1 MITKGYTS
9 LLFVF
14 FLFFFGAGI
23 VSASDPAGLMLPKKY
38 KGQQLTEKWF
48 WSEKLDGIR
57 GEWTGK
63 KLLTK
68 QGHPIDVPDYFI
80 RNFPPFPL
88 SGEIWGGRQTFERTA
103 GIVATS
109 GRDKGW
115 HTLRFAIFDSKH
127 ASLPFENRID
137 RSRKW
142 FEKHPSEYAFVIEQQ
157 PVKDKA
163 HLDRLLNEIKQGGGE
178 GLVLIKKGSMY
189 KSGRSIDVLKVKDFD
204 DAEAVVVGYV
214 AGKGRHKGRMGS
226 MVVELYS
233 DRTIKFKIGTGFSDE
248 IRNNPPPLGALI
260 TFKYTGFYKSG
271 KPKFPSFLRVRSLDG
286 KLR

>member
-1 MITKGYTS
+1 
-9 LLFVF
+9 
-14 FLFFFGAGI
+14 
-23 VSASDPAGLMLPKKY
+23 MLPKKY
-38 KGQQLTEKWF
+38 QGQDIAEQWL

-57 GEWTGK
+57 GEWTGT

-68 QGHPIDVPDYFI
+68 QGYSIDVPDYFI
-80 RNFPPFPL
+80 KNFPPFPL
-88 SGEIWGGRQTFERTA
+88 SGEIWGGRQTFERTS

-137 RSRKW
+137 RAKKW
-142 FEKHPSEYAFVIEQQ
+142 FEEHPSEYAFVIKQQ

-163 HLDRLLNEIKQGGGE
+163 HLNKLLKDIKKGGGE

-189 KSGRSIDVLKVKDFD
+189 KNGRSVDVLKVKDFD

-214 AGKGRHKGRMGS
+214 PGKGRHKGRMGS

-248 IRNNPPPLGALI
+248 IRKNPPPVGALI

-286 KLR
+286 NLR